1 MSEFSWSVY
10 FYGVEECRLGLV
22 RNPGGMFGLPSLLL
36 SLRTGGGVL
45 VRDPSLEIA
54 LGSEP

>member
-1 MSEFSWSVY
+1 
-10 FYGVEECRLGLV
+10 
-22 RNPGGMFGLPSLLL
+22 MFGLPSLFF
-36 SLRTGGGVL
+36 SLRTGGGVR